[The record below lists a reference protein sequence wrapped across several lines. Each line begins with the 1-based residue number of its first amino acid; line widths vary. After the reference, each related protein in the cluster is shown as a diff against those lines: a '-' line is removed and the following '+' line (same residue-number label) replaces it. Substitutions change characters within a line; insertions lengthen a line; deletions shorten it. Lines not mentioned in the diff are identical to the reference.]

1 MSKISVNQLKKTY
14 GKGESQVEAL
24 RGINVDIEDGEFVAI
39 MGPSGCGKSTLLHLI
54 GALQSPTE
62 GSVSIDGK
70 SLEGLSDDELT
81 RIRRQEIGFIFQFFF
96 NLIPILNA
104 LENVALPLVLDGMS
118 QDEANEK
125 AKEWLKRV
133 GLENRMTHL
142 PSQLSGGQQQRVA
155 VARAL
160 AHNPAFILAD
170 EPTGNLD
177 SKSAEEIT
185 TLLREVSQKWK
196 KTIVMV
202 THDPRMSSYANRIVH
217 LKDGMIVNDNKLA

>member
-81 RIRRQEIGFIFQFFF
+81 RIRRQEIGFIFQFF

-160 AHNPAFILAD
+160 SHNPAFILAD

>member
-1 MSKISVNQLKKTY
+1 M
-14 GKGESQVEAL
+14 
-24 RGINVDIEDGEFVAI
+24 
-39 MGPSGCGKSTLLHLI
+39 
-54 GALQSPTE
+54 
-62 GSVSIDGK
+62 
-70 SLEGLSDDELT
+70 
-81 RIRRQEIGFIFQFFF
+81 
-96 NLIPILNA
+96 
-104 LENVALPLVLDGMS
+104 ALPLVLDGMS